1 MSSIDFYSPYA
12 TTKEKDQMKQAM
24 LTQVLLPQISNN
36 SNKELF
42 EFFKGKKTN
51 LLDKKFL
58 NDSSKIVSLNSAYGC
73 DLETQLRFMWSKDRV
88 KHIEFM
94 QSIRPEQLAVLVP
107 YARFYVSDNAVNAP
121 NAVLKNALPQIILKA
136 ILITFQEVRLRASS
150 RFVSIKLIT
159 LQQIMIQ

>member
-58 NDSSKIVSLNSAYGC
+58 
-73 DLETQLRFMWSKDRV
+73 
-88 KHIEFM
+88 
-94 QSIRPEQLAVLVP
+94 
-107 YARFYVSDNAVNAP
+107 
-121 NAVLKNALPQIILKA
+121 
-136 ILITFQEVRLRASS
+136 
-150 RFVSIKLIT
+150 
-159 LQQIMIQ
+159 